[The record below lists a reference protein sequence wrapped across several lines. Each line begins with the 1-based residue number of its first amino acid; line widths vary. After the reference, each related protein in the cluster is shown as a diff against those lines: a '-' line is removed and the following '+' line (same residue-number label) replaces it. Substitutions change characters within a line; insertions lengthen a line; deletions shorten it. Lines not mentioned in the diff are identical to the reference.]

1 MLKGS
6 TALLALIKKEKVDK
20 EEMCH
25 IKEMAMD
32 VKLLVLE
39 DTTDVRTEDIVILQK
54 LEAVTRT
61 QIEATMTATEAAETI
76 EMTSVVVV
84 ILKKTIV
91 FPACRFFIVVKMS
104 FSNSHCLRLLAC
116 FSK

>member
-6 TALLALIKKEKVDK
+6 TALLALIKKEELDK
-20 EEMCH
+20 EEMFH
-25 IKEMAMD
+25 IKQLAMD

-39 DTTDVRTEDIVILQK
+39 DTTDVRTEDSVILQK
-54 LEAVTRT
+54 LEAVMRT
-61 QIEATMTATEAAETI
+61 QIEAAETI
-76 EMTSVVVV
+76 ETTSVVVV

>member
-20 EEMCH
+20 EEMSH
-25 IKEMAMD
+25 IKD

-54 LEAVTRT
+54 LEAVMRT
-61 QIEATMTATEAAETI
+61 QIEATIIATEAAETI
-76 EMTSVVVV
+76 ETSSVVVV
-84 ILKKTIV
+84 ILKKKV
-91 FPACRFFIVVKMS
+91 FPACRFFIVVKNE
-104 FSNSHCLRLLAC
+104 F
-116 FSK
+116 F

>member
-39 DTTDVRTEDIVILQK
+39 DTTDVRTEDIVILQ
-54 LEAVTRT
+54 AVMTT
-61 QIEATMTATEAAETI
+61 QIEATETI
-76 EMTSVVVV
+76 EMISIVVV

-91 FPACRFFIVVKMS
+91 FPACRFFVVVKMS

>member
-20 EEMCH
+20 EEMSH
-25 IKEMAMD
+25 IKD

-54 LEAVTRT
+54 LEAVMRT
-61 QIEATMTATEAAETI
+61 QIEATIIATEAAETI
-76 EMTSVVVV
+76 ETTSVVVV
-84 ILKKTIV
+84 ILKKKTIV
-91 FPACRFFIVVKMS
+91 FPACRFFCS
-104 FSNSHCLRLLAC
+104 SENEF
-116 FSK
+116 F

>member
-20 EEMCH
+20 EEMSH
-25 IKEMAMD
+25 IKD

-54 LEAVTRT
+54 LEAVMRT
-61 QIEATMTATEAAETI
+61 QIEATIIATEAAETI
-76 EMTSVVVV
+76 ETTSVVVV
-84 ILKKTIV
+84 ILKKKCFPCLQV
-91 FPACRFFIVVKMS
+91 F
-104 FSNSHCLRLLAC
+104 L
-116 FSK
+116 

>member
-6 TALLALIKKEKVDK
+6 TALLALMKKEKVDK

-39 DTTDVRTEDIVILQK
+39 DTTDVRTEDIVILQ
-54 LEAVTRT
+54 AVMTT
-61 QIEATMTATEAAETI
+61 QIEATEATETI
-76 EMTSVVVV
+76 EMISIVVV
-84 ILKKTIV
+84 ILKKTN
-91 FPACRFFIVVKMS
+91 CFF
-104 FSNSHCLRLLAC
+104 LLAG
-116 FSK
+116 FL